1 LFIPSHLSS
10 NKRIRWLAI
19 YTRTL
24 RHPSAMVLGGK
35 WSSTRSILVSSMNI
49 HQRDSLTRVHARSKQ
64 SISRIAII
72 KLTASE
78 VCRFSNGVTEHR
90 FEILT
95 METPMTL
102 KSSLSIGQSH
112 WKWSRWVSRGWFPMV
127 TDISLKLYVGVTR
140 AMPKSRPSEV
150 LPCEWCARTSQTDGR
165 WQTADRIAMTMAEL
179 TMERLAK
186 NHSL

>member
-1 LFIPSHLSS
+1 
-10 NKRIRWLAI
+10 
-19 YTRTL
+19 
-24 RHPSAMVLGGK
+24 MVLGGK

-140 AMPKSRPSEV
+140 AMPKNRPSEV

-165 WQTADRIAMTMAEL
+165 QQTELPWQWPSLLWNAWLKTIAFKSPVKQKHTEMAHTAQT
-179 TMERLAK
+179 
-186 NHSL
+186 

>member
-1 LFIPSHLSS
+1 MPWFWAVNGALQDC
-10 NKRIRWLAI
+10 
-19 YTRTL
+19 T
-24 RHPSAMVLGGK
+24 
-35 WSSTRSILVSSMNI
+35 ILVSSMNI

-140 AMPKSRPSEV
+140 AMPKNRPSEV